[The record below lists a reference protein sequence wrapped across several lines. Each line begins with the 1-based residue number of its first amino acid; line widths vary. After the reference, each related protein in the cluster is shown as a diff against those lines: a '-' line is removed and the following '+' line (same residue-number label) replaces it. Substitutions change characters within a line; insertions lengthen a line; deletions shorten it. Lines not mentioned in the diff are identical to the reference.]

1 MQSFPA
7 LYVCVITIGLF
18 AHSDAA
24 RKPLGATRPAPR
36 LQMLRPNSRRA
47 VMSWTN
53 ETFPNPLGPD
63 AGRCGTSTK
72 PHVCDPDGLL
82 SKVAGDSQD
91 LRLAELAQ
99 AAGPPACPINGYHVY
114 VAVLASLD
122 DSYTGR
128 FESNG
133 DALTAFARDYG
144 RTSGAL
150 GRPCKN
156 GAVIVYSGYDRAL
169 VAVTDEGS
177 LIPVHYVGQGLADA
191 VVTNAI
197 AEVEMDLQSPPSNP
211 SFGLKEFQVQP
222 TRIFLTTCGAILGLA
237 WVCLSVCCVYDTFM
251 HWRHR
256 HHWAMCNQKIRRV
269 HNVFQDAG
277 GDLRLCP
284 FCVEWVPDGQ
294 ESQVKKAMVFR
305 FLCGH
310 QFHHECLQKW
320 FKAHPQKQGRCPV
333 CELPH
338 SYSSKD
344 EYLSDI
350 SDKEACRSVNAIDE
364 IKAFFLRSLNRQYPS
379 IVLDVDICRWK
390 SSHTEI
396 WLSELE
402 CPRYMSIF
410 QQMRQKSRQ

>member
-1 MQSFPA
+1 MQGYSA
-7 LYVCVITIGLF
+7 LATLMTLGFFQPING
-18 AHSDAA
+18 A
-24 RKPLGATRPAPR
+24 RKPVGSTRPAPR
-36 LQMLRPNSRRA
+36 LQMLKPNHRG
-47 VMSWTN
+47 MSWTN
-53 ETFPNPLGPD
+53 ETFPSPLGSN

-72 PHVCDPDGLL
+72 PHICDPDGLL
-82 SKVAGDSQD
+82 SKLVAQSQD

-99 AAGPPACPINGYHVY
+99 GAGPPACPINGYHVY
-114 VAVLASLD
+114 VAVLGNLD
-122 DSYTGR
+122 ESFTGR

-133 DALTAFARDYG
+133 DALTSFARDFG
-144 RTSGAL
+144 RKVGVL
-150 GRPCKN
+150 GRPCHN
-156 GAVIVYSGYDRAL
+156 GAAIVYSGYDRAL

-177 LIPVHYVGQGLADA
+177 LIPVHYVGQDLADA
-191 VVTNAI
+191 VISNAI

-211 SFGLKEFQVQP
+211 SFGLNDFKVQP
-222 TRIFLTTCGAILGLA
+222 TRIFLTTFGAILGLA
-237 WVCLSVCCVYDTFM
+237 WVFLSMCCVYDTFM

-277 GDLRLCP
+277 GGDLRLCP
-284 FCVEWVPDGQ
+284 FCVEWVPEREDN
-294 ESQVKKAMVFR
+294 QVKKAMVCQ

-310 QFHHECLQKW
+310 KFHTECLQKW
-320 FKAHPQKQGRCPV
+320 FKGHPQKQGRCPV

-350 SDKEACRSVNAIDE
+350 SDKEACRAVNAIDE
-364 IKAFFLRSLNRQYPS
+364 IKAFFLRSLNRQYP
-379 IVLDVDICRWK
+379 DIITEPDCSRWK

-410 QQMRQKSRQ
+410 QQMRHMKSRH

>member
-1 MQSFPA
+1 MQGYSAIAAFITLALCEPA
-7 LYVCVITIGLF
+7 N
-18 AHSDAA
+18 AA
-24 RKPLGATRPAPR
+24 RRPFPLGFTRPAPR
-36 LQMLRPNSRRA
+36 LQMLRPSRRTSA
-47 VMSWTN
+47 WTN
-53 ETFPNPLGPD
+53 ETFPSPLGLD
-63 AGRCGTSTK
+63 AFKCGSSTK
-72 PHVCDPDGLL
+72 PHICDPDGLL
-82 SKVAGDSQD
+82 SKMVRESQD
-91 LRLAELAQ
+91 LRLVQLEQ
-99 AAGPPACPINGYHVY
+99 GAGPPACPINGYHVF
-114 VAVLASLD
+114 VAILGSLD
-122 DSYTGR
+122 DSYTGH

-133 DALTAFARDYG
+133 DALTAFAKDVG
-144 RTSGAL
+144 RSVGVL
-150 GRPCKN
+150 GRPCHN
-156 GAVIVYSGYDRAL
+156 GAMIVYSGYDRAL
-169 VAVTDEGS
+169 VAVTDDGS
-177 LIPVHYVGQGLADA
+177 LIPVHYVGQDLADN

-211 SFGLKEFQVQP
+211 SFGLKDFQVQP
-222 TRIFLTTCGAILGLA
+222 TRIFLTTFGAILGLA
-237 WVCLSVCCVYDTFM
+237 WVCLSLCCIYDTFM

-256 HHWAMCNQKIRRV
+256 HHWAMCAQKIRRV

-284 FCVEWVPDGQ
+284 FCVEWVPNAED
-294 ESQVKKAMVFR
+294 SQVKKAMVVK

-310 QFHHECLQKW
+310 KFHTECLQKW
-320 FKAHPQKQGRCPV
+320 FKAHTQKQGRCPV

-350 SDKEACRSVNAIDE
+350 SDREACRSVNAIDE
-364 IKAFFLRSLNRQYPS
+364 IKAFFLRSLNRQYP
-379 IVLDVDICRWK
+379 DIITECECSRWK